1 MLSVNILDMK
11 FQRNKMRGKCLAWK
25 RTSKQAWAEIGQAQA
40 RFEFEL
46 RLKLGDEWVDKY
58 KINVKST
65 QVEVVVEVWVELGNL
80 SPFSDLFPLKIVQ
93 IQMFLE
99 LLWKIVFFAHC
110 TNSEGHKKGRSVFGL
125 FGSSIDFVLTLNH
138 KSFESAHETRCS
150 SIKTLKQTEDELGKA
165 QLKLG
170 LDFTLIFCIFG
181 LSRFGSIVLLG
192 LI

>member
-1 MLSVNILDMK
+1 MQTPYSNHKMLSVNILDMK

-25 RTSKQAWAEIGQAQA
+25 RTSKQAWAEIGQAQV

-58 KINVKST
+58 KIIVKST

-99 LLWKIVFFAHC
+99 LLWKIVVVFC
-110 TNSEGHKKGRSVFGL
+110 TLYRFWRVQEGEICFWL
-125 FGSSIDFVLTLNH
+125 IWFLNW
-138 KSFESAHETRCS
+138 
-150 SIKTLKQTEDELGKA
+150 
-165 QLKLG
+165 
-170 LDFTLIFCIFG
+170 FCINP
-181 LSRFGSIVLLG
+181 
-192 LI
+192 